1 MTLEYFDSEINIAPF
16 LLETRMNLLISLTA
30 IVCLWPLA
38 LLNAVKVCDIDNEVE
53 TETLCLQANRGI

>member
-1 MTLEYFDSEINIAPF
+1 
-16 LLETRMNLLISLTA
+16 MNLLISLTA